1 MVDWADCPPA
11 HQATTTGPSLRCQ
24 WTHVIRHANRNCNR
38 CGRAE
43 GADRKSETASF
54 LASRVLAR
62 AAPSDGAAAVRE
74 MDRLQRRNPSGRPHS
89 TSLKPPRPPRGP
101 TFQPPPASSS
111 LPEPSSPDGRQRKKV
126 RFVNEAGSHH
136 IGGRQVVNIHEAA
149 KNKLQVQ
156 DAKTAEYKFFKKL
169 CQQSGHSSHS
179 YKHSHQSSSQK
190 VFKQKQGLCNV
201 TVPRKLYVQGNTV
214 RCDDLPSTP
223 AKNEEVPGE
232 KINVHSSHSE
242 YEDKDTSKLSPR
254 DCLRGIHVLT
264 PIAQTSFDVTG
275 ISGNSDREAASELIF
290 SEKRRKLLKIA
301 AKTVSMGNAEL
312 LQRRSEFVGQILQ
325 RLGAN
330 KIMRKQEGSRRHRK
344 MDCRQMVAIP
354 KGHFDNLLDYKQSDP
369 NLLTKL
375 RRTGKISSSYASDDS
390 CEFMALPWRYY
401 QGAPSFID
409 WKNDLFHGGS
419 KSSECMTLP
428 WMSVNDTLSFDRKR
442 DIVHN
447 QVSNLLLEDV
457 DPCIHGIPTSVNEL
471 SLNIQTASYDRHGWG
486 PMLPVTL
493 PERMYF
499 PCQNEEKHAAP
510 YGISNTSWQS
520 HLCSSLEQC
529 IPSSVGLEIEDPKKA
544 VSFGNSDVGLAE
556 LVVKPTIS
564 SILDSGNEILD
575 HSSCLNSMSTPEH
588 SYEIG
593 AKSLLDSAFG
603 ASCLAGHKDKYCTEV
618 ELSDNS
624 DRLIRLLDQ
633 LPVKFIPSS
642 SSDIESRIWDHQS
655 SYAEPSCKQDWS
667 SVHDSSTE
675 LWSSVHQL
683 QCHADL
689 GTVLGFMPNGSA
701 YKDLV
706 EGHHSLRLVQ
716 GDPHNDVLGA
726 TDLSM
731 FGSCSA
737 LDDIRETPMLSCDFI
752 T

>member
-1 MVDWADCPPA
+1 
-11 HQATTTGPSLRCQ
+11 
-24 WTHVIRHANRNCNR
+24 
-38 CGRAE
+38 
-43 GADRKSETASF
+43 
-54 LASRVLAR
+54 
-62 AAPSDGAAAVRE
+62 

-89 TSLKPPRPPRGP
+89 TSLKPPRPPRGS
-101 TFQPPPASSS
+101 TFQPPPASSC

-136 IGGRQVVNIHEAA
+136 TGGRQAVNIHEAA
-149 KNKLQVQ
+149 KNKPQVHNV
-156 DAKTAEYKFFKKL
+156 KTAEYKFFKKL
-169 CQQSGHSSHS
+169 CEQSGHSSRS
-179 YKHSHQSSSQK
+179 YKHSHQSSAQTVS
-190 VFKQKQGLCNV
+190 KQKQGLPNV
-201 TVPRKLYVQGNTV
+201 TVPRKFYVQGNTV
-214 RCDDLPSTP
+214 RCDDLPATP

-242 YEDKDTSKLSPR
+242 YEDKDTSQLSPR
-254 DCLRGIHVLT
+254 DCLPAIHVLT
-264 PIAQTSFDVTG
+264 PIAQTLFDVTG

-290 SEKRRKLLKIA
+290 SEKRSKLLKIA
-301 AKTVSMGNAEL
+301 AKTVSMGSAEL

-330 KIMRKQEGSRRHRK
+330 KIMRKQEGPRRHRK
-344 MDCRQMVAIP
+344 MDCRQTLAIS
-354 KGHFDNLLDYKQSDP
+354 KGHFDNLLDYKQSDL
-369 NLLTKL
+369 NSLTKL
-375 RRTGKISSSYASDDS
+375 RRTGKISSSYSSDDS
-390 CEFMALPWRYY
+390 CESMALPWRY
-401 QGAPSFID
+401 QGPPSFID
-409 WKNDLFHGGS
+409 WKNDLSHGGS
-419 KSSECMTLP
+419 KSRECMTLP
-428 WMSVNDTLSFDRKR
+428 WVSVNDTLSFDRKR
-442 DIVHN
+442 DIVDKH
-447 QVSNLLLEDV
+447 VSNLLLEDV

-471 SLNIQTASYDRHGWG
+471 GLNVQTASYDRHGWG
-486 PMLPVTL
+486 PVLPVTL

-510 YGISNTSWQS
+510 YGISNTSWQPDP
-520 HLCSSLEQC
+520 CSSLEQC
-529 IPSSVGLEIEDPKKA
+529 IPSSVGLEIEDRKKA
-544 VSFGNSDVGLAE
+544 VSCGNSDVGLSPRLAE

-575 HSSCLNSMSTPEH
+575 HNDFRYISNFHVNQNNNIVFSANSSCLNSLSTPEH
-588 SYEIG
+588 LYEIG

-603 ASCLAGHKDKYCTEV
+603 ASWLSGLKEKYCTEV
-618 ELSDNS
+618 ELCDDS
-624 DRLIRLLDQ
+624 DRLNRVLDQ
-633 LPVKFIPSS
+633 LPMKFIPSS
-642 SSDIESRIWDHQS
+642 SSNIESRIWDHRP

-689 GTVLGFMPNGSA
+689 GTVLGFMPNGGL
-701 YKDLV
+701 YKYLV

-737 LDDIRETPMLSCDFI
+737 LDNIREAPMLSSCDGI
-752 T
+752 TW